1 MEINI
6 TNKLIVN
13 LTMMLMSI
21 LKIILNE
28 LVAMQIWLL

>member
-1 MEINI
+1 MKINI